1 MYKYTHA
8 YTLTNTHTHMLTCM
22 HAQMYIYTHYTH
34 THVCTN
40 THTNT
45 HSSTVPLTFPP
56 APECKG
62 GGHTQFPL
70 HYYMI
75 YSYCNCMHTHTLKVT
90 GIALSSCTHQDN
102 TKDSPRPIQVMHS
115 QQLNRTEHTIIHVM
129 Q

>member
-8 YTLTNTHTHMLTCM
+8 HTLTNTHTHMLTCM

-62 GGHTQFPL
+62 GTYPIPPPL
-70 HYYMI
+70 LYDI
-75 YSYCNCMHTHTLKVT
+75 L
-90 GIALSSCTHQDN
+90 IL
-102 TKDSPRPIQVMHS
+102 
-115 QQLNRTEHTIIHVM
+115 
-129 Q
+129 